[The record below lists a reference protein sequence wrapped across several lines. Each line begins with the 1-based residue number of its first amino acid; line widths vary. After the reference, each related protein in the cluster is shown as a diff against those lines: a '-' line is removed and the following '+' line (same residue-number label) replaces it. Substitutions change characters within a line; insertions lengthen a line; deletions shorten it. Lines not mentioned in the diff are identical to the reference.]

1 MRLFQI
7 FLKNSALQTTLNAFR
22 DCHVHFFPGRGGGG
36 KTAYER
42 GGDARQKFWPKP
54 LKETDLGMAQAF
66 LDP

>member
-22 DCHVHFFPGRGGGG
+22 DCHVHFFPGGGEGG